1 MQGNASR
8 QAAAVFPFRPAGLAA
23 VHPMLRNRQFLHGV
37 IKSPSRGG
45 WTLVIGSGGRGHI
58 PFSASNPDN
67 YAMSVRFLSAQA
79 GMRRHNPTDWSPMR
93 SRQGL
98 ALTVI
103 VIAMALTGACAEQ
116 KNQEGKAEPGNTAL
130 SSPGTTTPAPSW
142 DGKEDQED
150 AMRRTTLALKA
161 VQPDGASR
169 VVEGMESLARGLKKT
184 FTAQG
189 DRPYTV
195 DVACQAPA
203 HRSVTLT
210 LARGDAHSEWEVT
223 CGDREADQ
231 FNIAVGGPFTVRI
244 THAGQ
249 DAEGLVLWRL
259 NTVAPQ
265 DVDGCEDDI
274 KGCEG

>member
-1 MQGNASR
+1 MRTR
-8 QAAAVFPFRPAGLAA
+8 QGLA
-23 VHPMLRNRQFLHGV
+23 
-37 IKSPSRGG
+37 
-45 WTLVIGSGGRGHI
+45 
-58 PFSASNPDN
+58 
-67 YAMSVRFLSAQA
+67 
-79 GMRRHNPTDWSPMR
+79 
-93 SRQGL
+93 L

-116 KNQEGKAEPGNTAL
+116 KNQEGKAEPGNTAS

-142 DGKEDQED
+142 DGKEGQED
-150 AMRRTTLALKA
+150 AMRRATLHGTGR
-161 VQPDGASR
+161 P
-169 VVEGMESLARGLKKT
+169 SLHLRCRLPGTRPPL
-184 FTAQG
+184 G
-189 DRPYTV
+189 DA
-195 DVACQAPA
+195 D
-203 HRSVTLT
+203 
-210 LARGDAHSEWEVT
+210 LARGDARSEWEVT

-231 FNIAVGGPFTVRI
+231 FNIAAGGPFTVRI